1 MFNRIYAQINVDN
14 LRYNIKS
21 IMARHKKDMKLLAV
35 IKADAYGHGSCEIA
49 QRIDDLAY
57 YYGVAA
63 IDEAVELRNAG
74 IKKPILIIGYTS
86 PEDYDKL

>member
-1 MFNRIYAQINVDN
+1 MFNRIYAQINVDH

-49 QRIDDLAY
+49 RRIDDLA
-57 YYGVAA
+57 
-63 IDEAVELRNAG
+63 N
-74 IKKPILIIGYTS
+74 
-86 PEDYDKL
+86 